1 MTNLQFYLKRMS
13 LFMTDGKDEFQLLDF
28 SENYCSN
35 TSLYYNQGFNKILQ
49 SYDLIPQNVLA
60 NVSKLDT
67 FATVCCLFEYLL
79 KNPLKKVNILE
90 IGNCFDIT
98 SYFAAKT
105 LELFSPDDH
114 LYCCNICSESEN
126 DLDVWKHS
134 NQLSE
139 LALYEG
145 ILRCLSGFKNI
156 STFKADLQYDTDI
169 LKDDYFD
176 IIILSGSLGYQDFIK
191 NLIYSIRII
200 KPDGILIGYNSD
212 FYDSK
217 QFVNLNFNSQ
227 FYGADESAV
236 KFILNRLSNS
246 SNRESIPYAT
256 VWSRKI
262 TVDDKYE
269 IQQRFCNDKKSK
281 IGDKFTGFVDKLE
294 ENLESIENDEN
305 TTFADYNKKL
315 FDNGTILMSIEKLL
329 SSCNGEDKLRKIK
342 LLTVQVNECNL
353 DLICAC
359 EKNKKSTAKEL
370 LQRETNLIQ
379 ILKDKTIRNLI

>member
-1 MTNLQFYLKRMS
+1 
-13 LFMTDGKDEFQLLDF
+13 
-28 SENYCSN
+28 
-35 TSLYYNQGFNKILQ
+35 
-49 SYDLIPQNVLA
+49 
-60 NVSKLDT
+60 
-67 FATVCCLFEYLL
+67 
-79 KNPLKKVNILE
+79 
-90 IGNCFDIT
+90 
-98 SYFAAKT
+98 
-105 LELFSPDDH
+105 
-114 LYCCNICSESEN
+114 
-126 DLDVWKHS
+126 
-134 NQLSE
+134 
-139 LALYEG
+139 
-145 ILRCLSGFKNI
+145 
-156 STFKADLQYDTDI
+156 LQYDTEI

-217 QFVNLNFNSQ
+217 QFENLNFNSQ

-262 TVDDKYE
+262 TFDDKYE

-353 DLICAC
+353 DLIYAC